1 MKRDRTGQTIAGRY
15 QLTGL
20 IERGGQS
27 EVYRARDLI
36 DHDEVALKILSET
49 IAADSLFR
57 ERMFREAQ
65 AMANLAGTAAVR
77 VFDQRWTEDGALCL
91 VMELLQGTDFEHYL
105 GRLEA
110 RGQRADPKWLLGLFG
125 PVVKTLEA
133 AHGMGIVHR
142 DLKPA
147 NVFVIDEARGGGVR
161 LLDFG
166 FAKFLRLRGFTQVG
180 CVAGSP
186 SYIAPESWQGNP
198 GGIDH
203 RVDVYALGAVIFRA
217 LAGQPPFM
225 AASMA
230 ELLQSVTTAP
240 RPSLRRFRPELP
252 PALDEWVKTA
262 LAILPSERFQ
272 TVVALWNAL
281 QQVLSPGV
289 V

>member
-1 MKRDRTGQTIAGRY
+1 MTRDRTGQTIARRY
-15 QLTGL
+15 QLVSL

-36 DHDEVALKILSET
+36 DHDEVAIKVLSET
-49 IAADSLFR
+49 IASDSLFR

-91 VMELLQGTDFEHYL
+91 VMELLHGTDLEHHL
-105 GRLEA
+105 GHLEA

-147 NVFVIDEARGGGVR
+147 NVFVIDEAHAGGVR

-166 FAKFLRLRGFTQVG
+166 FAKFLRLRGFTQIG

-217 LAGQPPFM
+217 LGGQPPFM
-225 AASMA
+225 ASSMA
-230 ELLQSVTTAP
+230 ELLQWVTAAP
-240 RPSLRRFRPELP
+240 RPSLRRLRPELP
-252 PALDEWVKTA
+252 VAVDEWVASA
-262 LAILPSERFQ
+262 LAIAPAERFQ
-272 TVVALWNAL
+272 TVAALWNAF
-281 QQVLSPGV
+281 QQVLTRG
-289 V
+289 